1 MKALRRLASSDE
13 HEDIAPCDQVALT
26 RIMSAPH
33 DDGPSDE
40 DVIVANSDDTTLSRG
55 YSYNHLLSTAYVLT

>member
-1 MKALRRLASSDE
+1 
-13 HEDIAPCDQVALT
+13 
-26 RIMSAPH
+26 MSAPH

>member
-1 MKALRRLASSDE
+1 MRDSSD
-13 HEDIAPCDQVALT
+13 DIAPCDQVALP
-26 RIMSAPH
+26 RITSAPH
-33 DDGPSDE
+33 DDDPSDE

>member
-1 MKALRRLASSDE
+1 MKALRRPASSDE
-13 HEDIAPCDQVALT
+13 HEDIAPCDEVALT

-40 DVIVANSDDTTLSRG
+40 DVIVVNSDDTTLSRG